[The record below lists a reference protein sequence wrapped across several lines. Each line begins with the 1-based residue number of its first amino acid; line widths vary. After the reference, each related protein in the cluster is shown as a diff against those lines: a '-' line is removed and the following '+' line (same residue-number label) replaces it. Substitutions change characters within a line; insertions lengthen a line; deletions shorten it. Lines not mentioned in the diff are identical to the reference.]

1 MYLQRGQDH
10 NVESRMGTESSD
22 CGSSILDLAV
32 EKALVPRRLG
42 GVARDQEI
50 FFQGEGDMEMGEVGP
65 DGGMCRHRK
74 ERRVLSRLVS
84 VAAFV

>member
-22 CGSSILDLAV
+22 CGSSVLDL
-32 EKALVPRRLG
+32 ALVPRRLG
-42 GVARDQEI
+42 GVARGQEI

-65 DGGMCRHRK
+65 DGGMRRHRK